1 MTQAKTDLFDSEL
14 QELAQLF
21 KALGHPARL
30 QILNYLGSRSTCFSG
45 DITEIVPL
53 GRTTVNQHIAELK
66 KAGLIKGTI
75 QGSKTNYCLNPDGI
89 KKLSELG
96 IDFCSRFEHTIKC
109 LPKECL

>member
-1 MTQAKTDLFDSEL
+1 MSQAKTDLFESEL

-30 QILNYLGSRSTCFSG
+30 QILKFLGSRDTCFSG

-75 QGSKTNYCLNPDGI
+75 QGTKTNYCLNPDGI
-89 KKLSELG
+89 NKLNKLG
-96 IDFCSRFEHTIKC
+96 IDFCSSFQCANSCQT
-109 LPKECL
+109 KEC